1 MAACISVTYRSMD
14 SRFSSDA
21 RGSVRPTQRRKL
33 TIQVD
38 DSTSDMDCD
47 HQASTSKSSPA
58 GVLRPPST
66 PEAVRIASTWAKGDG
81 EELRT
86 FYEASRRR
94 VLWAFLEAQQA
105 VEIARIIKGSDSEN
119 AGARRRAGDA
129 SDASE
134 AIRRGEVRVDIVDSS
149 DDTHGSQQSRSH
161 FCGWP
166 HRWNKPDSKIH
177 SVNK

>member
-1 MAACISVTYRSMD
+1 MD

-21 RGSVRPTQRRKL
+21 RDSARPTQRRKL

-38 DSTSDMDCD
+38 DSSDMECD
-47 HQASTSKSSPA
+47 HQASTSQNSPA
-58 GVLRPPST
+58 GVLRPAST

-105 VEIARIIKGSDSEN
+105 VEIARMIKGSDSEKGGDPRK
-119 AGARRRAGDA
+119 AGDSMEACRRAETLRA
-129 SDASE
+129 
-134 AIRRGEVRVDIVDSS
+134 EVVESNDELGR
-149 DDTHGSQQSRSH
+149 SQQSRSH
-161 FCGWP
+161 FCGWSN
-166 HRWNKPDSKIH
+166 RWSKSDSKIH